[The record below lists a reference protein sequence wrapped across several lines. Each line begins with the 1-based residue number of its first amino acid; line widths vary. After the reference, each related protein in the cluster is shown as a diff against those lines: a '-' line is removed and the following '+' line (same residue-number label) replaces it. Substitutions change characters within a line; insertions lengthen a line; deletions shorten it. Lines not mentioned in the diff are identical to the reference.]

1 MILKILAIGVVLFLV
16 YIILFKKDREKD
28 VKKDDEK
35 IEDVMVECPTCS
47 TFVSKKE
54 AILSNGNYYCSK
66 DCLINK
72 DKIWYL
78 LAMH

>member
-16 YIILFKKDREKD
+16 YIVLFKKDREKN
-28 VKKDDEK
+28 VKEEDEK
-35 IEDVMVECPTCS
+35 IEDIMVECPTCS

-54 AILSNGNYYCSK
+54 AILSNGQFFCSK

-72 DKIWYL
+72 
-78 LAMH
+78 